1 MRFCDDVSPCA
12 SVSTLFLKTSQ
23 CATVEAQIAAKC
35 IVVYAK
41 CDLYIGI
48 PKKAKRKMRFEVHIM
63 AIEN

>member
-1 MRFCDDVSPCA
+1 MMFRQCA

-23 CATVEAQIAAKC
+23 SATLEAQIAAKY